1 MKRITEKGKQR
12 EGRGQ
17 GRGAG
22 YKPYIQ
28 GREFNSQGTCST
40 PVDWKTGRT
49 VELLSQAEKAVWYVL
64 RWDDQVEDIL
74 EQYPLDLDKTVA
86 LADKYEIRHPKDR
99 STRMTTDFL
108 VIFKNG
114 SRTAVSV
121 KSSEA
126 DLKKERTIEKLYLEK
141 KYWEEEGAGFSLV
154 FKSNVNMIAVNNIRL
169 VTEFYNA
176 DAVFDESSAL
186 KHLIARKIIPVDMEN
201 EPLNFRKLLA
211 KYKEEVRKWMRM
223 NYM

>member
-1 MKRITEKGKQR
+1 MRRISEKGKQR

-17 GRGAG
+17 GRGAD

-86 LADKYEIRHPKDR
+86 LADKYGIRHPKDR

-169 VTEFYNA
+169 VTEFYSA

-186 KHLIARKIIPVDMEN
+186 KHLIARRIIRVDMES

-211 KYKEEVRKWMRM
+211 EYKEEVRKWMRM

>member
-1 MKRITEKGKQR
+1 MRRISEQGKQR

-17 GRGAG
+17 GRGAD

-74 EQYPLDLDKTVA
+74 EQYPLDLEKTVA
-86 LADKYEIRHPKDR
+86 LADKYGIRHPKDR

-108 VIFKNG
+108 VVFKNG

-121 KSSEA
+121 KSNEA

-141 KYWEEEGAGFSLV
+141 KYWEEDGVGFSLV

-176 DAVFDESSAL
+176 DAVFDDISAL
-186 KHLIARKIIPVDMEN
+186 KHLIAQKIIPVDMEIAH
-201 EPLNFRKLLA
+201 LNYQELLKKYRKVVT
-211 KYKEEVRKWMRM
+211 EWMKSH
-223 NYM
+223 